1 MDVFLLEQVFE
12 ETSNKFKMRTYL
24 RLGLLGILF
33 TGTMILLINISDLN
47 SGPSRSI
54 IPMRHLRVYRDVHN
68 ENYVNPEPT
77 ENQTMTNGK
86 QQFVKQV

>member
-68 ENYVNPEPT
+68 EIYANPEPT